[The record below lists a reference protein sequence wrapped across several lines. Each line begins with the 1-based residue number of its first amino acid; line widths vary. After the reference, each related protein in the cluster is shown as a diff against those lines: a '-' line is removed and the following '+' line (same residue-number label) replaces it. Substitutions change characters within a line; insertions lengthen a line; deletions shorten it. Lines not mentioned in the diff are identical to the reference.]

1 MNCYGWN
8 GTETYGRREEIN
20 GEGAVVR
27 NDLSFSK
34 IDIDA
39 LLRSGEYITADE
51 YRESHK

>member
-1 MNCYGWN
+1 MEEETRL
-8 GTETYGRREEIN
+8 TEKAQLIETTYR
-20 GEGAVVR
+20 
-27 NDLSFSK
+27 SPK